1 MKNLG
6 VFAIGMC
13 LGLIFG
19 AAISGDVYHSTTYMF
34 EKDKSEYE
42 YEPDTEVHINEDE

>member
-1 MKNLG
+1 MKTLG
-6 VFAIGMC
+6 IFAVGMC

-34 EKDKSEYE
+34 EKDQPEYE
-42 YEPDTEVHINEDE
+42 VDTEVTINEDE

>member
-19 AAISGDVYHSTTYMF
+19 AAISGDVYHSTTYMIDRDCLGH
-34 EKDKSEYE
+34 EEDSEV
-42 YEPDTEVHINEDE
+42 TINEDE

>member
-1 MKNLG
+1 MKSLG

-19 AAISGDVYHSTTYMF
+19 AAISGVVYHSTTYMVDLDCL
-34 EKDKSEYE
+34 EHET
-42 YEPDTEVHINEDE
+42 DTEVHINEDE

>member
-19 AAISGDVYHSTTYMF
+19 AAILENVYHSTTYMVDRDCL
-34 EKDKSEYE
+34 EHEVN
-42 YEPDTEVHINEDE
+42 TEVTINGDE

>member
-1 MKNLG
+1 MKSLG

-19 AAISGDVYHSTTYMF
+19 AAISGDVYHSTTYMVD
-34 EKDKSEYE
+34 KDCLGHEEDSEV
-42 YEPDTEVHINEDE
+42 TINEDE

>member
-1 MKNLG
+1 MKNLV
-6 VFAIGMC
+6 VFAVGMF

-34 EKDKSEYE
+34 EKDQPEYE
-42 YEPDTEVHINEDE
+42 TDKEA

>member
-1 MKNLG
+1 MKTLG
-6 VFAIGMC
+6 IFAVGMC

-34 EKDKSEYE
+34 DKDQFEYE
-42 YEPDTEVHINEDE
+42 TDTEVHINEDE

>member
-6 VFAIGMC
+6 VFAVGMC

-19 AAISGDVYHSTTYMF
+19 AAISGDVYHSTTYMVDRDCL
-34 EKDKSEYE
+34 EHET
-42 YEPDTEVHINEDE
+42 DTEVRINEDE

>member
-34 EKDKSEYE
+34 EKDQLEYE
-42 YEPDTEVHINEDE
+42 VDTEVHINEDE